1 MNAYSNRGR
10 VLPAAALLLALVAV
24 VAVVASGALGRAGSQ
39 GPTPSASP
47 SGTPTPTPEA
57 TPTPT
62 PTPVPSP
69 VPSDEPAD
77 GLHRL
82 DLTTVDGND
91 VAIVIDDQ
99 TGTIVKVSS
108 GNPGD
113 GMSVRW
119 LDMKIENVDDRTLR
133 LTWVGLPVD
142 DEVELFVSRTGGKLD
157 LRFVQPAPYPN
168 TDAMGSD
175 RVLMVEFDGP
185 VSAGEVVFSFETP
198 D

>member
-10 VLPAAALLLALVAV
+10 VRPVAALVLGLLAV
-24 VAVVASGALGRAGSQ
+24 VAVVASGALGRAGSG
-39 GPTPSASP
+39 GPAPSATP
-47 SGTPTPTPEA
+47 SGTPNPTPVV
-57 TPTPT
+57 TPT
-62 PTPVPSP
+62 PTPVVTPT
-69 VPSDEPAD
+69 PSDEPAD
-77 GLHRL
+77 GLYHL

-99 TGTIVKVSS
+99 TGTIATVAS

-142 DEVELFVSRTGGKLD
+142 DEVQLSVSPTDGKLD
-157 LRFVQPAPYPN
+157 LQFVQPAPYPN

-175 RVLMVEFDGP
+175 RVLVVEFDGP
-185 VSAGEVVFSFETP
+185 VSADEVVFSFKTP

>member
-10 VLPAAALLLALVAV
+10 VLPVAAVVLALIAV
-24 VAVVASGALGRAGSQ
+24 VAIVASGALGRAGSA
-39 GPTPSASP
+39 GPMPSATP
-47 SGTPTPTPEA
+47 SGTPKPTPVV
-57 TPTPT
+57 TPT
-62 PTPVPSP
+62 PTPVVTPT
-69 VPSDEPAD
+69 PSDEPAD
-77 GLHRL
+77 GLYRL

-108 GNPGD
+108 GKPGD

-142 DEVELFVSRTGGKLD
+142 DEVELSVSRIGGRLD

-175 RVLMVEFDGP
+175 RVLVVEFDGP
-185 VSAGEVVFSFETP
+185 VSADDVSFSFETP
-198 D
+198 A